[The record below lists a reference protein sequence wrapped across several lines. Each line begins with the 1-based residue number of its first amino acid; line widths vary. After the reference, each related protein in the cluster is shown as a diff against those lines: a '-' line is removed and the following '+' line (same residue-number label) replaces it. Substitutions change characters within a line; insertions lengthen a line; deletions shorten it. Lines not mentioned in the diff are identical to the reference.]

1 MSINQLYTDIDALT
15 VAAPN
20 LAAVRMTAT
29 LRKIP
34 FEQALVEQARD
45 WCTALDEA
53 IERSAQEAAM
63 AIGNAEDAA
72 TTAEQRADWYAEAHD
87 HLTEVHRLVQIRNVA
102 AQMLADADTNRL
114 DGRPV
119 RTVELPDHQ

>member
-1 MSINQLYTDIDALT
+1 MSIASIYTDIDALT

-20 LAAVRMTAT
+20 LAAVRMIAT
-29 LRKIP
+29 LREIP

-53 IERSAQEAAM
+53 IDRSAQEAAI
-63 AIGNAEDAA
+63 AIGNAEGAA
-72 TTAEQRADWYAEAHD
+72 MTGAQRAKWYAEAHD
-87 HLTEVHRLVQIRNVA
+87 HLTEVYRLTQIRNVA